1 MITLKEYE
9 IYLKVKKF
17 IETMD
22 CDENDIIPQLINRV
36 GIIPAYVPLI
46 IESDDMEPTK
56 YYSLS
61 AAARGC
67 GLLKQTMVYA
77 CRNMHMRIAWRK
89 GGSKVFRIEWL
100 DLFQDLSCVRILFQS
115 CVCPRENVKCWFW
128 YITNHCKSIG
138 EQRHKLIHM
147 HLVYVCM

>member
-9 IYLKVKKF
+9 IYLKVKAF
-17 IETMD
+17 IEAKG
-22 CDENDIIPQLINRV
+22 CDESALILRLIKGV

-46 IESDDMEPTK
+46 IKSNDMEPTK

-77 CRNMHMRIAWRK
+77 YRNRCTRITGRK

-100 DLFQDLSCVRILFQS
+100 DCSAVD
-115 CVCPRENVKCWFW
+115 
-128 YITNHCKSIG
+128 
-138 EQRHKLIHM
+138 
-147 HLVYVCM
+147 

>member
-1 MITLKEYE
+1 MISIKEYE

-17 IETMD
+17 IETID
-22 CDENDIIPQLINRV
+22 CKENEIIPRLINGV

-67 GLLKQTMVYA
+67 GILKQTIVYA
-77 CRNMHMRIAWRK
+77 YRNRCTTITRRK
-89 GGSKVFRIEWL
+89 GGSKMFRIEWL
-100 DLFQDLSCVRILFQS
+100 D
-115 CVCPRENVKCWFW
+115 
-128 YITNHCKSIG
+128 
-138 EQRHKLIHM
+138 
-147 HLVYVCM
+147 

>member
-17 IETMD
+17 IETID
-22 CDENDIIPQLINRV
+22 CDKADIIPRLINGV
-36 GIIPAYVPLI
+36 AAYIPLI

-77 CRNMHMRIAWRK
+77 YRNRCTRIARPK
-89 GGSKVFRIEWL
+89 RRI
-100 DLFQDLSCVRILFQS
+100 
-115 CVCPRENVKCWFW
+115 
-128 YITNHCKSIG
+128 
-138 EQRHKLIHM
+138 
-147 HLVYVCM
+147 

>member
-17 IETMD
+17 IEIID
-22 CDENDIIPQLINRV
+22 CDETDIIPILINGV

-67 GLLKQTMVYA
+67 GLLKQTIVYA
-77 CRNMHMRIAWRK
+77 YRNRCTRIARRK

-100 DLFQDLSCVRILFQS
+100 APPVD
-115 CVCPRENVKCWFW
+115 
-128 YITNHCKSIG
+128 
-138 EQRHKLIHM
+138 
-147 HLVYVCM
+147 